1 MFMVVVVLVREG
13 DRVLMVQEAKAR
25 VAGTWNLPGG
35 RVEPGE
41 SLTDAAVREVRE
53 EAGVEV
59 QLTGL
64 FFVDQVLGD
73 SGDSRMRFVFQAD
86 LRTHELKSQPDEH
99 SMRAQWFTRA
109 DLAQLPLRSPT
120 VIEMIDLGA
129 RGVTL
134 LPISS
139 LRTRAGDVNPLRA
152 IPRASAKLSLRKP

>member
-13 DRVLMVQEAKAR
+13 DRILLVQEAKAR

-35 RVEPGE
+35 RVELDE
-41 SLTDAAVREVRE
+41 SLSDAAVREVRE
-53 EAGVEV
+53 EAGVDV

-86 LRTHELKSQPDEH
+86 LRTHELKSQPDQH

-109 DLAQLPLRSPT
+109 ELARLPLRTPT
-120 VIEMIDLGA
+120 VIEMIDVAAGSA
-129 RGVTL
+129 AL
-134 LPISS
+134 LPMTS
-139 LRTRAGDVNPLRA
+139 LRMRHADVNPLRA
-152 IPRASAKLSLRKP
+152 SAKL